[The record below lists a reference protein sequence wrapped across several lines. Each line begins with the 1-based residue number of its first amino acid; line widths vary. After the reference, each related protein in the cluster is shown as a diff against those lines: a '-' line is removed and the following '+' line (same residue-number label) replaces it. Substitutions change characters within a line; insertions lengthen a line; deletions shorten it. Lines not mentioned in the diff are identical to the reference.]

1 MELAHVCARPNVVF
15 RHADIFSA
23 QLPAL
28 VRREAEGAAVCIAVG
43 MHLCGPLSP
52 RLIDLAFAVDAID
65 VLLLCP
71 CCLKGGHG
79 KAVAVTAKER
89 GCDPYELL
97 IDTLRAICER
107 EIVSERS
114 AAAPVAPDEDGGAP
128 RPCVQIVVDKEMLS
142 PRNVFLAVRK
152 RRQLQRKLADGSVA
166 SSGNLTHEP
175 PPVPEAEVACPVN
188 ADRASNGAPPRCE
201 PCV

>member
-1 MELAHVCARPNVVF
+1 MDLAHVCARPNVSF
-15 RHADIFSA
+15 RHVDIFSS

-65 VLLLCP
+65 ALLLCP

-89 GCDPYELL
+89 GCDPYALL
-97 IDTLRAICER
+97 IETLRAICER
-107 EIVSERS
+107 EIESERS
-114 AAAPVAPDEDGGAP
+114 PAAPAAPAAPDGEGAGAP
-128 RPCVQIVVDKEMLS
+128 PSRVQVVVDTEMLS
-142 PRNVFLAVRK
+142 PRNVFLALRK
-152 RRQLQRKLADGSVA
+152 GKRS
-166 SSGNLTHEP
+166 
-175 PPVPEAEVACPVN
+175 
-188 ADRASNGAPPRCE
+188 PRCE